1 MIQWFNFAV
10 VKWLIVSPSI
20 ITEVKINVGP
30 ENKASQATNATGL
43 ISLLNGFTTTWP
55 NAQIAEPRIVRDTPK
70 NFPSKSTFQF

>member
-20 ITEVKINVGP
+20 ITEVKISVGP

-43 ISLLNGFTTTWP
+43 ILYLK
-55 NAQIAEPRIVRDTPK
+55 ALQQLDLMPRLQ
-70 NFPSKSTFQF
+70 NLEL